1 MGVPGIR
8 KALAGIP
15 AEQDLT
21 DQEFERF
28 SRIIYETSRIT
39 LNDGKKEL
47 LRARIGRIL
56 RSRGIAS
63 FREYLALVEEDRT
76 GKELTL
82 LLDAVSTNLTSF
94 FREADHFRFIET
106 SLVPRLDAA
115 RTARG
120 ERKIRAWSA
129 GCSSGEEPYSL
140 AITLLEALHG
150 GAGWDIRL
158 LATDISTRVLAMA
171 RGGLYPGERLKT
183 VPPHV
188 AARHFLPETG
198 SDGRKLFR
206 VAPSV
211 RGLVTFGHLN
221 LLEPY
226 PFKGPF
232 DFIFCRNVMIYFDKR
247 TQETLVN
254 GFHRYLADGGH
265 LFIGHSESLNGVDH
279 PFQYVRPSVYRKR
292 DGAADRKKE

>member
-1 MGVPGIR
+1 MGVPVHR
-8 KALAGIP
+8 PSPSSLP
-15 AEQDLT
+15 PELDLT
-21 DQEFERF
+21 DREYERF
-28 SRIIYETSRIT
+28 SRIIYETSRIA

-56 RSRGIAS
+56 RARRIAS
-63 FREYLALVEEDRT
+63 FREYLALVEGDRT
-76 GKELTL
+76 GEELTT

-106 SLVPRLDAA
+106 TLLPRLDAA
-115 RTARG
+115 RKARG

-140 AITLLEALHG
+140 AITLLEALGG

-158 LATDISTRVLAMA
+158 LATDISTKVLAMA
-171 RGGLYPGERLKT
+171 RNGLYPGERLKT
-183 VPPHV
+183 VAPQV
-188 AARHFLPETG
+188 VARHFLPETG
-198 SDGRKLFR
+198 SDGTKHFR
-206 VAPSV
+206 VAPAVS
-211 RGLVTFGHLN
+211 GLVTFGRLN

-232 DFIFCRNVMIYFDKR
+232 DFIFCRNVMIYFDKQ

-254 GFHRYLADGGH
+254 GFHRYLADEGH

-279 PFQYVRPSVYRKR
+279 PFQYVRPSVYRKTG
-292 DGAADRKKE
+292 GASDRKKE

>member
-1 MGVPGIR
+1 MGVPGIH

-28 SRIIYETSRIT
+28 SRIIYETSRIA

-63 FREYLALVEEDRT
+63 FREYLALVEGDRT
-76 GKELTL
+76 GGELTL

-94 FREADHFRFIET
+94 FRESDHFRFIET
-106 SLVPRLDAA
+106 MLVPRLDAA
-115 RTARG
+115 RTTRG
-120 ERKIRAWSA
+120 ERKIRGWSA

-158 LATDISTRVLAMA
+158 LATDISTKVLAMA
-171 RGGLYPGERLKT
+171 RNGIYPGERLKT
-183 VPPHV
+183 VPPQV

-198 SDGRKLFR
+198 SDGTKLFR
-206 VAPSV
+206 VAPFV

-232 DFIFCRNVMIYFDKR
+232 DFIFCRNVMIYFDKQ
-247 TQETLVN
+247 TQEALVN

-279 PFQYVRPSVYRKR
+279 PFQYVRPSVYRKS
-292 DGAADRKKE
+292 GGVSDRKKE